1 MISPSHCAHKF
12 SAVVVDHFPPGLH
25 DQEMWLDCALSD
37 HSPQTC
43 PVWLD
48 LPGVAS
54 HRYSSGGHRGTQASL
69 PRQGNSPQGS
79 PIVTFY
85 ELRVKR
91 ENEYKIVYKRMA
103 SSANISKLKTQLQ
116 TSNWEEVYKDQNPC
130 TSYDTFLEILNTQM
144 NECLPWK
151 KFKMKTC
158 KSKWLTK
165 A

>member
-1 MISPSHCAHKF
+1 MISPSRCAHKF

-54 HRYSSGGHRGTQASL
+54 LRYSSEGHRGTQASL

-79 PIVTFY
+79 PRKLSVVYSSLPFPPPLQAGSCVTRCMTLQACSSFQGLLNLIVF
-85 ELRVKR
+85 LPLI
-91 ENEYKIVYKRMA
+91 NNC
-103 SSANISKLKTQLQ
+103 ANRYALSRQ
-116 TSNWEEVYKDQNPC
+116 
-130 TSYDTFLEILNTQM
+130 
-144 NECLPWK
+144 
-151 KFKMKTC
+151 
-158 KSKWLTK
+158 
-165 A
+165 